1 MLDESNRRK
10 RFERLSQRIREQFIQ
25 TVPEEIA
32 LCEFD
37 CRKAS
42 CSAEQWRTCERRMR
56 KAKGELTPAA

>member
-10 RFERLSQRIREQFIQ
+10 RFERLRQRIRDQFIQ

-42 CSAEQWRTCERRMR
+42 CSAEQWRMCERRIR
-56 KAKGELTPAA
+56 KAKGELAPAA